1 MPTNQIKIRTTKLLN
16 FVLYLGLYLR
26 SLRSLRNSQD
36 KMLKKNILLV
46 AGVSELCELLQNP
59 SLELSRCI
67 YSDRIA
73 IKHSMIGNT
82 NVVRMWK
89 TQSFFDMW
97 YDDFESAKFVAAIDY
112 EVKPDYLKIEYMNI
126 NDGFDSMQDAAT
138 VNSTESRQLNTA
150 LITWIKTIAREEK
163 KPNVL
168 IDVHQNTKIFDKY
181 YQCEGFHVMERS
193 PEEMRAVVGRGI
205 S

>member
-126 NDGFDSMQDAAT
+126 NDGFDSMLDTAT

-150 LITWIKTIAREEK
+150 LIMWIKTIAKEEK
-163 KPNVL
+163 KPKVI

-181 YQCEGFHVMERS
+181 YHCEGFRFLDKYLHNVTY
-193 PEEMRAVVGRGI
+193 VF
-205 S
+205 